1 MEKYF
6 IFREM
11 LNFMANHA
19 EVIDADMNNY
29 CGNAT
34 ITGEDDEHTIK
45 IEVSIKDKEVKKD
58 D

>member
-1 MEKYF
+1 MDKYF

-34 ITGEDDEHTIK
+34 ITGVDDEHTIK
-45 IEVSIKDKEVKKD
+45 IEISLKTKEVEP
-58 D
+58 

>member
-1 MEKYF
+1 MNKYYV
-6 IFREM
+6 FREM

-34 ITGEDDEHTIK
+34 ITGVDDEHTIK
-45 IEVSIKDKEVKKD
+45 IEVSIKGKEEKKD